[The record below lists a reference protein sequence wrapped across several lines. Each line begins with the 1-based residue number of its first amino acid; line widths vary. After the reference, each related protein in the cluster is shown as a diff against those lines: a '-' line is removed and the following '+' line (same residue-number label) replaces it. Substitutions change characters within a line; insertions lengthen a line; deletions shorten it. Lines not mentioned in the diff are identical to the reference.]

1 MARPGLLNHRK
12 FRRFASAIGDDA
24 LALGSL
30 ELIWAS
36 AYEAG
41 DDYLGDTTDV
51 EIAARWKGE
60 RGALVTALLGAGG
73 NGSIGFIERIEGR
86 ETYRVHDLW
95 HHAPEYVR
103 KRRKRESERRER
115 DDPVRSVSRQ
125 CPDSV
130 RTTADDGTQ
139 VPVTQPREGLTP
151 APAPAPAPAL
161 KDQDQ
166 ERVGA
171 SEKPDA
177 PARTKRRFVTPTVE
191 EVKTYCKER
200 GNGIDPQLFID
211 KNTAIGWV
219 VGKNRTPMKDWKA
232 AIRTWE
238 AREPKAQEQFT
249 EKEKHCHIPGCT
261 AKQLSQT
268 SFTWHCRK
276 HDPVF
281 GDITGEKQKAT

>member
-73 NGSIGFIERIEGR
+73 NGSIGFIETIEGR

-103 KRRKRESERRER
+103 RRRKREAERWGKN
-115 DDPVRSVSRQ
+115 DPVRSVSGQ
-125 CPDSV
+125 CPVSV
-130 RTTADDGTQ
+130 RKTAVNDTQ
-139 VPVTQPREGLTP
+139 VRTHESGLALTP
-151 APAPAPAPAL
+151 APSTQHPAL

-166 ERVGA
+166 VHMGA

-177 PARTKRRFVTPTVE
+177 PTRTKRKFVIPTVE

-200 GNGIDPQLFID
+200 KNNIDPGMFID

-219 VGKNRTPMKDWKA
+219 VGKNHTPMKDWKA
-232 AIRTWE
+232 TIRTWE
-238 AREPKAQEQFT
+238 KMGVETKTGDRKCEFRN
-249 EKEKHCHIPGCT
+249 CT
-261 AKQLSQT
+261 Y
-268 SFTWHCRK
+268 
-276 HDPVF
+276 PVE
-281 GDITGEKQKAT
+281 GQHGHRWLCSVHMPR